1 MKLSDAEISA
11 LAEKYSSVRVLCAGD
26 VMLDRFIYGDVTR
39 ISPEAPIPVFSV
51 REERSMLGGA
61 GNVARNIAALG
72 AAQEFIT
79 VVGQDEAAQQVIREV
94 RALENCE
101 PGIIEEPARR
111 TSVKTRYLAHQ
122 QQMLRVDS
130 ETTEPIAEDRFQQLL
145 ERFRA
150 ALPRCDIVVLSDYA
164 KGVLAGNRAA
174 ILIDAARQASKPVFV
189 DPKGQD
195 FSRYRGAALIK
206 PNLEELR
213 EASRMEV
220 NSAEAV
226 EAAARAVL
234 DASEIDALL
243 ATRGASGM
251 MLVRRG
257 RRKFEVRGS
266 AREVFD
272 VSGAGDT
279 AAANLAVA
287 FAAGA
292 ELEDAVALANV
303 AAGIVVSKLGT
314 ATVTREQLLREL
326 QSADRLPAGSK
337 VRDRDFAMEQAARWR
352 ASGMRVRAIVGA
364 FDQPRNELF
373 RLLRE
378 ERSCCD
384 KLVLGVLTGAAEP
397 ELCDLL
403 SALMWVDLVV
413 PCADADAASFQAAV
427 DGGI

>member
-1 MKLSDAEISA
+1 
-11 LAEKYSSVRVLCAGD
+11 
-26 VMLDRFIYGDVTR
+26 
-39 ISPEAPIPVFSV
+39 
-51 REERSMLGGA
+51 MLGGA

-72 AAQEFIT
+72 AAQDFIT
-79 VVGQDEAAQQVIREV
+79 VVGQDAAAEEVMRELL
-94 RALENCE
+94 ALENCE
-101 PGIIEEPARR
+101 PGIIVEPARR
-111 TSVKTRYLAHQ
+111 TSVKTRHLAHQ

-130 ETTEPIAEDRFQQLL
+130 ETTEPISENRFEELR

-150 ALPRCDIVVLSDYA
+150 ALPSCDIVVLSDYA

-174 ILIDAARQASKPVFV
+174 VLIDAARTASKPVFV

-195 FSRYRGAALIK
+195 FSRYRGATLIK

-220 NSAEAV
+220 DSADGV

-234 DASEIDALL
+234 DASGIDALL
-243 ATRGASGM
+243 ATRGAAGM
-251 MLVRRG
+251 MLIRRG
-257 RRKFEVRGS
+257 QRRFEVSGR

-292 ELEDAVALANV
+292 ELQDAVALANV

-314 ATVTREQLLREL
+314 ATVTREQLIREL
-326 QSADRLPAGSK
+326 QSAERLPAGSN
-337 VRDRDFAMEQAARWR
+337 VRDRDFAVEQAARWR
-352 ASGMRVRAIVGA
+352 SAGMLVRAITGR
-364 FDQPRNELF
+364 FNQPRTELF
-373 RLLRE
+373 RLLRQ
-378 ERSCCD
+378 ERSQCD
-384 KLVLGVLTGAAEP
+384 KLVVGMLTDTADGALSATDA
-397 ELCDLL
+397 ELCELL

-413 PCADADAASFQAAV
+413 PCAEAEGPAFRAGV
-427 DGGI
+427 DGRD